1 MTSLNQAKKHIPL
14 IERCLVIGTHQR
26 DLNNLNI
33 TYNNIINGNI
43 KTLPIKIL
51 ENFKSNYCNE
61 DDDSNNINNFIK
73 GIIPFCYPNNL
84 EIKSGHYIKEHKIIS
99 FTVKYGIER
108 KFISILYFYENYVIN
123 NNYFSLPKIICLVS
137 KFEIL
142 DTCKKILEY
151 LYQIFFL
158 KNEQQKFFYFKNLQS
173 KNSKNKY
180 YITQD
185 KEIMEFYM
193 SFILNILP
201 YQQEYNHILVNY
213 LNNNFAKNTFL
224 TYHIESHNS
233 IPIKDFNLFI
243 LFQKFNVEDLVNIY
257 LSILIGNKII
267 IVFENYEEINQILL
281 SLISIIYP
289 LNWKKFPFITY
300 ITNDMIEILDS
311 PISIIMGMHIK
322 YLDLLKQKIQIGE
335 IQNDTIVYNI
345 VDKSNIFPN
354 SKSIDLTSD
363 MKSSLI
369 KDIYD
374 IIYEYSIKFEKNNKN
389 EYYNLFKE
397 TISLL
402 DHKIYFNLKISY
414 LFFRYFLGIVKNIDL
429 CIQKYDKKLNKNI
442 KSKIVLNN
450 YFNFE
455 KFKNDPRNKKY
466 PKFKQ
471 FMHNFSNSM
480 IFHEFISKYIFSQ
493 DNIKYS
499 SISNYIEI
507 INKNPLTYNNILYQK
522 FLINIKKN
530 VISCYNFTIISM
542 NKAFETYYYLLEK
555 LCSNKD
561 RPKNKYLIWNPLEIY
576 KVMIPY
582 DSIENYL
589 VSNYKEEKY
598 EKIKK
603 DLSLLSENDII
614 DSDEEDHIEIKPLN
628 TQSQY
633 IYNFFKN
640 KINKSASKNLI
651 KNKILP
657 SSIKN
662 TLKEKKTSCPNLT
675 EQKMNLNKKMNRT
688 DRKSSYF
695 NLEISIEESTLNTI
709 KSKNYS
715 NQKIKTLIDS
725 NYIQKLI
732 GDDNKTIFSDD
743 DIVV

>member
-1 MTSLNQAKKHIPL
+1 MTSLNQTKKHIPL
-14 IERCLVIGTHQR
+14 IERCLVIGTLQR
-26 DLNNLNI
+26 DLNNMNI

-61 DDDSNNINNFIK
+61 EDDLNNINNFIK

-84 EIKSGHYIKEHKIIS
+84 EIKSGHYINEHKIIS

-108 KFISILYFYENYVIN
+108 KLISILYFYENYVIDN
-123 NNYFSLPKIICLVS
+123 ISFSLPKIICLIS

-142 DTCKKILEY
+142 DTCKMILEN
-151 LYQIFFL
+151 LFHIFFS
-158 KNEQQKFFYFKNLQS
+158 KNDQQKFYYFQNLQT
-173 KNSKNKY
+173 KNCKNKY
-180 YITQD
+180 FITQD

-213 LNNNFAKNTFL
+213 LNNNFAKTTFL
-224 TYHIESHNS
+224 TYHVESQNS

-243 LFQKFNVEDLVNIY
+243 LFQKFNIEDLIHIY

-300 ITNDMIEILDS
+300 ITSDMIEILDS
-311 PISIIMGMHIK
+311 PISIIMGIHIK

-345 VDKSNIFPN
+345 VDKSYIFPS
-354 SKSIDLTSD
+354 SKSIDLPTD

-374 IIYEYSIKFEKNNKN
+374 LIYEYSIKYEKNNKN
-389 EYYNLFKE
+389 EFYNLFNE
-397 TISLL
+397 NIFLL
-402 DHKIYFNLKISY
+402 EHKIYFNLKISY
-414 LFFRYFLGIVKNIDL
+414 LFFRYFLGIIKNIDL
-429 CIQKYDKKLNKNI
+429 CIQKYDKKMNKNK

-455 KFKNDPRNKKY
+455 KFKNDSRNEKN

-471 FMHNFSNSM
+471 FMYHFSNSM
-480 IFHEFISKYIFSQ
+480 IFNEFISKYIFSQ

-507 INKNPLTYNNILYQK
+507 INKNPLTYNLILSQK
-522 FLINIKKN
+522 FIINIKKN
-530 VISCYNFTIISM
+530 VISSYNFSIISM
-542 NKAFETYYYLLEK
+542 NKAFETYYNLLDK

-576 KVMIPY
+576 KVMISY
-582 DSIENYL
+582 NSIENYL
-589 VSNYKEEKY
+589 VTKPKEEKY
-598 EKIKK
+598 EQLKK
-603 DLSLLSENDII
+603 ELNLLSKNDII
-614 DSDEEDHIEIKPLN
+614 DSDEEDHIVIKPIN
-628 TQSQY
+628 SQSQY
-633 IYNFFKN
+633 IFNFFRN
-640 KINKSASKNLI
+640 KINKSATKNII
-651 KNKILP
+651 KNKIISP
-657 SSIKN
+657 S
-662 TLKEKKTSCPNLT
+662 LKEKKSSCPNLT
-675 EQKMNLNKKMNRT
+675 EQKLKYNKNMNKT
-688 DRKSSYF
+688 DRKSSCI
-695 NLEISIEESTLNTI
+695 NLEISIEESTLYNTI
-709 KSKNYS
+709 KSKKS
-715 NQKIKTLIDS
+715 NKRLKTNNDS
-725 NYIQKLI
+725 NYIQKLM
-732 GDDNKTIFSDD
+732 GDDNNTIFSDD
-743 DIVV
+743 DIVI

>member
-1 MTSLNQAKKHIPL
+1 MTSLNQTKKHIPL
-14 IERCLVIGTHQR
+14 IERCLVIGTLQR
-26 DLNNLNI
+26 DLNNMNI

-61 DDDSNNINNFIK
+61 EDDLNNINNFIK

-84 EIKSGHYIKEHKIIS
+84 EIKSGHYINEHKIIS

-108 KFISILYFYENYVIN
+108 KLISILYFYENYVIDN
-123 NNYFSLPKIICLVS
+123 ISFSLPKIICLIS

-142 DTCKKILEY
+142 DTCKMILEN
-151 LYQIFFL
+151 LFHIFFS
-158 KNEQQKFFYFKNLQS
+158 KNDQQKFYYFQNLQT
-173 KNSKNKY
+173 KNCKNKY
-180 YITQD
+180 FITQD

-213 LNNNFAKNTFL
+213 LNNNFAKTTFL
-224 TYHIESHNS
+224 TYHVESQNS

-243 LFQKFNVEDLVNIY
+243 LFQKFNIEDLIHIY

-300 ITNDMIEILDS
+300 ITSDMIEILDS
-311 PISIIMGMHIK
+311 PISIIMGIHIK

-345 VDKSNIFPN
+345 VDKSYIFSI

-363 MKSSLI
+363 MKSSII

-374 IIYEYSIKFEKNNKN
+374 LIYEYSIKFEKINKN
-389 EYYNLFKE
+389 EYFNLFKE
-397 TISLL
+397 TIFLL
-402 DHKIYFNLKISY
+402 DYKIYFNLKIIY
-414 LFFRYFLGIVKNIDL
+414 LFFRYFLGIIKNIDL
-429 CIQKYDKKLNKNI
+429 CIQKYDKKKNKNK

-455 KFKNDPRNKKY
+455 KFKNDSRNEKN

-471 FMHNFSNSM
+471 FMYHFSNSM
-480 IFHEFISKYIFSQ
+480 IFNEFISKYIFSQ

-507 INKNPLTYNNILYQK
+507 INKNPLTYNLILSQK
-522 FLINIKKN
+522 FIINIKKN
-530 VISCYNFTIISM
+530 VISSYNFSIISM
-542 NKAFETYYYLLEK
+542 NKAFETYYNLLDK

-576 KVMIPY
+576 KVMISY
-582 DSIENYL
+582 NSIENYL
-589 VSNYKEEKY
+589 VTKPKEEKY
-598 EKIKK
+598 EQLKK
-603 DLSLLSENDII
+603 ELNLLSKNDII
-614 DSDEEDHIEIKPLN
+614 DSDEEDHIVIKPIN
-628 TQSQY
+628 SQSQY
-633 IYNFFKN
+633 IFNFFRN
-640 KINKSASKNLI
+640 KINKSATKNII
-651 KNKILP
+651 KNKIISP
-657 SSIKN
+657 S
-662 TLKEKKTSCPNLT
+662 LKEKKSSCPNLT
-675 EQKMNLNKKMNRT
+675 EQILKFNKNMNKT
-688 DRKSSYF
+688 DRKSSCI
-695 NLEISIEESTLNTI
+695 NLEISIEESTLYNTI
-709 KSKNYS
+709 KSKKS
-715 NQKIKTLIDS
+715 NKRLKTNNDS
-725 NYIQKLI
+725 NYIQKLM
-732 GDDNKTIFSDD
+732 GDDNNTIFSDD
-743 DIVV
+743 DIVI

>member
-1 MTSLNQAKKHIPL
+1 MTSLNQTKKHIPL
-14 IERCLVIGTHQR
+14 IERCLVIGTLQR
-26 DLNNLNI
+26 DLNHMNI

-61 DDDSNNINNFIK
+61 EDDLNNINNFIK

-84 EIKSGHYIKEHKIIS
+84 EIKSGHYINEHKIIS

-108 KFISILYFYENYVIN
+108 KLISILYFYENYVIDN
-123 NNYFSLPKIICLVS
+123 ISFSLPKIICLIS

-142 DTCKKILEY
+142 DTCKMILEN
-151 LYQIFFL
+151 LFHIFFS
-158 KNEQQKFFYFKNLQS
+158 KNDQQKFYYFQNLQT
-173 KNSKNKY
+173 KNCKNKY
-180 YITQD
+180 FITQD

-213 LNNNFAKNTFL
+213 LNNNFAKTTFL
-224 TYHIESHNS
+224 TYHVESQNS

-243 LFQKFNVEDLVNIY
+243 LFQKFNIEDLIHIY

-300 ITNDMIEILDS
+300 ITSDMIEILDS
-311 PISIIMGMHIK
+311 PISIIMGIHIK

-345 VDKSNIFPN
+345 VDKSYIFSI

-363 MKSSLI
+363 MKSSII

-374 IIYEYSIKFEKNNKN
+374 LIYEYSIKFEKINKN
-389 EYYNLFKE
+389 EYFNLFKE
-397 TISLL
+397 TIFLL
-402 DHKIYFNLKISY
+402 DYKIYFNLKIIY
-414 LFFRYFLGIVKNIDL
+414 LFFRYFLGIIKNIDL
-429 CIQKYDKKLNKNI
+429 CIQKYDKKKNKNK

-455 KFKNDPRNKKY
+455 KFKNDSRNEKN

-471 FMHNFSNSM
+471 FMYHFSNSM
-480 IFHEFISKYIFSQ
+480 IFNEFISKYIFSQ

-507 INKNPLTYNNILYQK
+507 INKNPLTYNLILSQK
-522 FLINIKKN
+522 FIINIKKN
-530 VISCYNFTIISM
+530 VISSYNFSIISM
-542 NKAFETYYYLLEK
+542 NKAFETYYNLLDK

-561 RPKNKYLIWNPLEIY
+561 RPKNKCLIWNPLEIY
-576 KVMIPY
+576 KVMISY
-582 DSIENYL
+582 NSIENYL
-589 VSNYKEEKY
+589 VTKPKEEKY
-598 EKIKK
+598 EQLKK
-603 DLSLLSENDII
+603 ELNLLSKNDII
-614 DSDEEDHIEIKPLN
+614 DSDEEDHIVIKPIN
-628 TQSQY
+628 SQSQY
-633 IYNFFKN
+633 IFNFFRN
-640 KINKSASKNLI
+640 KINKSATKNII
-651 KNKILP
+651 KNKIISP
-657 SSIKN
+657 S
-662 TLKEKKTSCPNLT
+662 LKEKKSSCPNLT
-675 EQKMNLNKKMNRT
+675 EQILKFNKNMNKT
-688 DRKSSYF
+688 DRKSSCI
-695 NLEISIEESTLNTI
+695 NLEISIEESTLYNTI
-709 KSKNYS
+709 KSKKS
-715 NQKIKTLIDS
+715 NKRLKTNNDS
-725 NYIQKLI
+725 NYIQKLM
-732 GDDNKTIFSDD
+732 GDDNNTIFSDD
-743 DIVV
+743 DIVI

>member
-1 MTSLNQAKKHIPL
+1 MTSLNQTKKHIPL
-14 IERCLVIGTHQR
+14 IERCLVIGTLQR
-26 DLNNLNI
+26 DLNNMNI

-61 DDDSNNINNFIK
+61 EDDLNNINNFIK

-84 EIKSGHYIKEHKIIS
+84 EIKSGHYINEHKIIS

-108 KFISILYFYENYVIN
+108 KLISILYFYENYVIDN
-123 NNYFSLPKIICLVS
+123 ISFSLPKIICLIS

-142 DTCKKILEY
+142 DTCKMILEN
-151 LYQIFFL
+151 LFHIFFS
-158 KNEQQKFFYFKNLQS
+158 KNDQQKFYYFQNLQT
-173 KNSKNKY
+173 KNCKNKY
-180 YITQD
+180 FITQD

-213 LNNNFAKNTFL
+213 LNNNFAKTTFL
-224 TYHIESHNS
+224 TYHVESQNS

-243 LFQKFNVEDLVNIY
+243 LFQKFNIEDLIHIY

-300 ITNDMIEILDS
+300 ITSDMIEILDS
-311 PISIIMGMHIK
+311 PISIIMGIHIK

-345 VDKSNIFPN
+345 VDKSYIFSI

-363 MKSSLI
+363 MKSSII

-374 IIYEYSIKFEKNNKN
+374 LIYEYSIKFEKINKN
-389 EYYNLFKE
+389 EYFNLFKE
-397 TISLL
+397 TIFLL
-402 DHKIYFNLKISY
+402 DYKIYFNLKIIY
-414 LFFRYFLGIVKNIDL
+414 LFFRYFLGIIKNIDL
-429 CIQKYDKKLNKNI
+429 CIQKYDKKMNKNK

-455 KFKNDPRNKKY
+455 KFKNDSRNEKN

-471 FMHNFSNSM
+471 FMYHFSNSM
-480 IFHEFISKYIFSQ
+480 IFNEFISKYIFSQ

-507 INKNPLTYNNILYQK
+507 INKNPLTYNLILSQK
-522 FLINIKKN
+522 FIINIKKN
-530 VISCYNFTIISM
+530 VISSYNFSIISM
-542 NKAFETYYYLLEK
+542 NKAFETYYNLLDK

-576 KVMIPY
+576 KVMISY
-582 DSIENYL
+582 NSIENYL
-589 VSNYKEEKY
+589 VTKPKEEKY
-598 EKIKK
+598 EQLKK
-603 DLSLLSENDII
+603 ELNLLSKNDII
-614 DSDEEDHIEIKPLN
+614 DSDEEDHIVIKPIN
-628 TQSQY
+628 SQSQY
-633 IYNFFKN
+633 IFNFFRN
-640 KINKSASKNLI
+640 KINKSATKNII
-651 KNKILP
+651 KNKIISP
-657 SSIKN
+657 S
-662 TLKEKKTSCPNLT
+662 LKEKKSSCPNLT
-675 EQKMNLNKKMNRT
+675 EQKLKYNKNMNKT
-688 DRKSSYF
+688 DRKSSCI
-695 NLEISIEESTLNTI
+695 NLEISIEESTLYNTI
-709 KSKNYS
+709 KSKKS
-715 NQKIKTLIDS
+715 NKRLKTNNDS
-725 NYIQKLI
+725 NYIQKLM
-732 GDDNKTIFSDD
+732 GDDNNTIFSDD
-743 DIVV
+743 DIVI

>member
-1 MTSLNQAKKHIPL
+1 MTSLNQTKKHIPL
-14 IERCLVIGTHQR
+14 IERCLVIGTLQR
-26 DLNNLNI
+26 DLNHMNI

-61 DDDSNNINNFIK
+61 EDDSDYINHFIK
-73 GIIPFCYPNNL
+73 EIIPFCYPNNL
-84 EIKSGHYIKEHKIIS
+84 EIKSGHYNNEHKIIS
-99 FTVKYGIER
+99 FTVKCGIER

-123 NNYFSLPKIICLVS
+123 NSYFSLPKIICLIS
-137 KFEIL
+137 KFEVL
-142 DTCKKILEY
+142 DACKMILEN
-151 LYQIFFL
+151 LFHMFFS
-158 KNEQQKFFYFKNLQS
+158 KNDQQKFYYFKNLQI
-173 KNSKNKY
+173 KNCKNKY
-180 YITQD
+180 FIAQD

-193 SFILNILP
+193 SFILNLLP
-201 YQQEYNHILVNY
+201 HQQEYSHILVNY

-224 TYHIESHNS
+224 TYHIESQNS

-243 LFQKFNVEDLVNIY
+243 LFQKFNVEDLINVY

-300 ITNDMIEILDS
+300 ITKDMIEILDS

-345 VDKSNIFPN
+345 VDKSYIFPS
-354 SKSIDLTSD
+354 SKSIDLPSD

-374 IIYEYSIKFEKNNKN
+374 LIYEYSIKYEKNNKN
-389 EYYNLFKE
+389 EFYNLFNE
-397 TISLL
+397 NIFLL
-402 DHKIYFNLKISY
+402 EHKIYFNLKISY
-414 LFFRYFLGIVKNIDL
+414 LFFRYFLGIIKNIDL
-429 CIQKYDKKLNKNI
+429 CIQKYDKKRNKNK

-450 YFNFE
+450 YFDFA
-455 KFKNDPRNKKY
+455 KFRNDPRNEKS

-471 FMHNFSNSM
+471 FMYHFSNSM
-480 IFHEFISKYIFSQ
+480 IFNEFISKYIFSQ

-499 SISNYIEI
+499 SISNYIQI
-507 INKNPLTYNNILYQK
+507 INKNPLTYNLILSQK
-522 FLINIKKN
+522 FIIIIKKN
-530 VISCYNFTIISM
+530 IISCYNFSIISM
-542 NKAFETYYYLLEK
+542 NKAFETYYNLLDK

-576 KVMIPY
+576 KVMISY
-582 DSIENYL
+582 NSIENYL
-589 VSNYKEEKY
+589 VTKPKEEKY

-603 DLSLLSENDII
+603 ELNLLSNNDII
-614 DSDEEDHIEIKPLN
+614 DSDEEDDIGIKPIN
-628 TQSQY
+628 SQSQY
-633 IYNFFKN
+633 IFNFFKT
-640 KINKSASKNLI
+640 KIHKSATKNII

-657 SSIKN
+657 SS
-662 TLKEKKTSCPNLT
+662 LKEKKTSCPNFT
-675 EQKMNLNKKMNRT
+675 EQNIKKMNIT
-688 DRKSSYF
+688 DRKSSCLN
-695 NLEISIEESTLNTI
+695 NLEISLEESTLYNTI
-709 KSKNYS
+709 KSKNS
-715 NQKIKTLIDS
+715 NKRIKTNIDS
-725 NYIQKLI
+725 NYIQKLL

-743 DIVV
+743 DIVL